1 VSWPI
6 PGWGGGGFEDLWL
19 LWVLAP
25 LYALWVALWV
35 LLPRWRRHRGRT
47 AAIRFPTLAQARQ
60 IRTPWTLWLRRAVR
74 ALRLVAVAV
83 LMTAMARPQTGRELT
98 QVSSEGIDIV
108 LVMDTSG
115 SMQALDLDND
125 RPIQRRRNRL
135 EVVKDVVREFVE
147 GRPHDMVG
155 LVVFG
160 EEAFTQCPLTLDH
173 PVLVDLLG
181 DIEIGIAGDRTAI
194 GSGLGTAVKRLQKSK
209 AKSKVVVLLT
219 DGRNNAGT
227 LAPATAA
234 ELAKSQNV
242 KVYTIGAGTRGR
254 APFLIDSMF
263 GSRVVYQD
271 VEIDDDGLRSIAET
285 TGGSYY
291 RAEDRE
297 ALRHIYG
304 EIDRLE
310 RTEIT
315 TKSYVEYKD
324 RYPWLVMAALGLLV
338 VEVTLLGTRLRGLP

>member
-1 VSWPI
+1 MI
-6 PGWGGGGFEDLWL
+6 FFEDLRL
-19 LWVLAP
+19 LAVLGPVFVLWVV
-25 LYALWVALWV
+25 LWF
-35 LLPRWRRHRGRT
+35 LLPRWRRRRGLT
-47 AAIRFPTLAQARQ
+47 TAIRFSTLAQAGRVK
-60 IRTPWTLWLRRAVR
+60 TPWTVGLRRAVR
-74 ALRLVAVAV
+74 VLRLVAVALLV
-83 LMTAMARPQTGRELT
+83 TAMARPQTGRQLT

-115 SMQALDLDND
+115 SMQALDLDTE

-147 GRPHDMVG
+147 GRPSDMIG

-181 DIEIGIAGDRTAI
+181 SIEVGIAGDRTAI

-227 LAPATAA
+227 LAPTTAA
-234 ELAKSQNV
+234 ELAKSTGV

-254 APFLIDSMF
+254 APFLVDSMF

-271 VEIDDDGLRSIAET
+271 VEIDDDGLRAIAES
-285 TGGSYY
+285 TGGVYY

-297 ALRHIYG
+297 ALRGIYA

-324 RYPWLVMAALGLLV
+324 RYPWLVIAALSLLV
-338 VEVTLLGTRLRGLP
+338 VEVALLGTRLRALP

>member
-1 VSWPI
+1 
-6 PGWGGGGFEDLWL
+6 
-19 LWVLAP
+19 
-25 LYALWVALWV
+25 
-35 LLPRWRRHRGRT
+35 
-47 AAIRFPTLAQARQ
+47 
-60 IRTPWTLWLRRAVR
+60 
-74 ALRLVAVAV
+74 
-83 LMTAMARPQTGRELT
+83 
-98 QVSSEGIDIV
+98 
-108 LVMDTSG
+108 MDTSG
-115 SMQALDLDND
+115 SMQALDLDTD
-125 RPIQRRRNRL
+125 LAIQRRRNRL

-147 GRPHDMVG
+147 GRPNDMVG

-173 PVLVDLLG
+173 PVLLDLLG

-227 LAPATAA
+227 LAPDTAA
-234 ELAKSQNV
+234 ELARSQNV

-254 APFLIDSMF
+254 APFLVDSMF

-271 VEIDDDGLRSIAET
+271 VEIDDDALRAIAET
-285 TGGSYY
+285 TGGAYY

-297 ALRHIYG
+297 ALRHIYA

-324 RYPWLVMAALGLLV
+324 RYPWFLIGTLGLVLI
-338 VEVTLLGTRLRGLP
+338 EVTLLGTRLRGLP